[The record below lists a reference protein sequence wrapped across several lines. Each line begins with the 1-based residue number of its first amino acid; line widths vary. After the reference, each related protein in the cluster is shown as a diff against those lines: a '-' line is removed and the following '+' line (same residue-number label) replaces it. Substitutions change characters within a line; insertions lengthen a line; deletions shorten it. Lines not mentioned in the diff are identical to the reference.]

1 MASTAET
8 SLELVPDPLKRST
21 GTFVEASVVVDPVV
35 VDPVD
40 PVVVDPVVVD
50 PDVVDPVVVD
60 PVVVEPDVVDP
71 DPDVVVEL
79 VVVVDPEVETG
90 SGTGAAVTALPSV
103 EPGVAHALKAIGMRA
118 VNAKITARCDL

>member
-35 VDPVD
+35 DPVDPVVVDPVVVD

-60 PVVVEPDVVDP
+60 P
-71 DPDVVVEL
+71 
-79 VVVVDPEVETG
+79 VVVDPEVETG